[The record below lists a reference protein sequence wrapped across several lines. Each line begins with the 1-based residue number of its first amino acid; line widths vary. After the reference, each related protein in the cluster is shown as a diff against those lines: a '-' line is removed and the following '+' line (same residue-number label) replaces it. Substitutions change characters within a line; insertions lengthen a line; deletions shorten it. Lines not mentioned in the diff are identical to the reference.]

1 MLSYINE
8 LYIMKVL
15 LVISLII
22 RLTLK
27 SVRIMA
33 NVKKIDLKQT

>member
-1 MLSYINE
+1 MN
-8 LYIMKVL
+8 YIMKVL

-27 SVRIMA
+27 KCQ
-33 NVKKIDLKQT
+33 NYGQCKKIDLKQT